1 MDREIGDARAAKARK
16 DFHSAIVLLR
26 PLAEAGRREAQF
38 ELATIALT
46 ECDLI
51 SGREAFALF
60 LNAAEQGH
68 VEAMYHVA
76 RFPEFVSEPFRS
88 PLSDEEVWQWLVRAA
103 RSGSI
108 QAQYDVAALL
118 ATGDWHSRGVPQ
130 DLKAAVAWYLRAAE
144 AGHAWAQFNLGSM
157 LSRGEGCERDVPA
170 AREWLRR
177 ATAGGHEH
185 AEALLAR
192 LDSM

>member
-1 MDREIGDARAAKARK
+1 MDRAIGDARAAIARK
-16 DFHSAIVLLR
+16 DFHSAIAVLR
-26 PLAEAGRREAQF
+26 PLVEGGSREAQF

-46 ECDLI
+46 ECDLL

-68 VEAMYHVA
+68 IEAMYHVA
-76 RFPEFVSEPFRS
+76 RFPEFVSEPFGS

-118 ATGDWHSRGVPQ
+118 ATGDWDSRGVPQ
-130 DLKAAVAWYLRAAE
+130 DLEATVAWYRRAAE
-144 AGHAWAQFNLGSM
+144 AGHALAQFNLASM
-157 LSRGEGCERDVPA
+157 LSMGEGCERDIPA

-177 ATAGGHEH
+177 AKAGGYED
-185 AEALLAR
+185 AEILLAQ
-192 LDSM
+192 LDSI